1 MGLGK
6 TEAALFGAEELGQKK
21 GAGGLFFGLP
31 TQATSNGIF
40 PRILGWLNS
49 IEKDFDGNLSLR
61 LVHGK
66 ASLNEDFISLMKNS
80 ESASL
85 VNIDESSYEK
95 ESSIIVNEWFSGRK
109 TTNWDDFVVG
119 TIDQLLLLSLKQ
131 KHLALR
137 HLGFSKKVVII
148 DEVHSYDS
156 YMNVYLYESLKWLGA
171 YNVHVIILSATL
183 PAEKRIKMAEVYL
196 KGKGQSFTS
205 DNLKDLKDLNQ
216 DTYPLITYTDG
227 NEIKQET
234 NFQKDDNEWK
244 VKVKIIKENKENLIN
259 ILEGFLEKDG
269 VVGII
274 LNTVKSSQELAKLC
288 SKKFG
293 EDIVELLHSS
303 FIATDRINKEEKL
316 LNMIGKGSK
325 RPEKKIIIG
334 TQVIEQS
341 LDIDF
346 DVLITELAPMDLML
360 QRIGRLHR
368 HDIVR
373 PSQFKNPKCYILGT
387 NEYLEFDEGSVSVY
401 GEYLLARSQY
411 FLKNS
416 INIPEDIS
424 TLVQKVYNEVDINF
438 GEDLKEKYY
447 KMKNKYLS
455 SLMKK
460 EDKAYKFRIKN
471 PILKE
476 RRRNKASLIA
486 WLKNDGPQISEV
498 KAYAKV
504 RDTTN
509 TIEVVALKKMRRWLW
524 YLFKK

>member
-1 MGLGK
+1 
-6 TEAALFGAEELGQKK
+6 
-21 GAGGLFFGLP
+21 
-31 TQATSNGIF
+31 
-40 PRILGWLNS
+40 
-49 IEKDFDGNLSLR
+49 
-61 LVHGK
+61 
-66 ASLNEDFISLMKNS
+66 
-80 ESASL
+80 
-85 VNIDESSYEK
+85 
-95 ESSIIVNEWFSGRK
+95 
-109 TTNWDDFVVG
+109 
-119 TIDQLLLLSLKQ
+119 
-131 KHLALR
+131 
-137 HLGFSKKVVII
+137 
-148 DEVHSYDS
+148 
-156 YMNVYLYESLKWLGA
+156 MNVYLYESLKWLGA